1 MKVTLNTI
9 FIKLDI
15 LFDKWNIKAKLEK
28 YNSCSQKFY
37 LSKNNYFIFILKNY
51 ILQIEFLQSQAK
63 IIILCPMLK

>member
-15 LFDKWNIKAKLEK
+15 LFDKWNIKAKLDK

-37 LSKNNYFIFILKNY
+37 PSKNNYFIF
-51 ILQIEFLQSQAK
+51 
-63 IIILCPMLK
+63 

>member
-9 FIKLDI
+9 FIKVDI

>member
-15 LFDKWNIKAKLEK
+15 LFDKWNIKAKLDK
-28 YNSCSQKFY
+28 YNSYSQKFY
-37 LSKNNYFIFILKNY
+37 PSKNNYFIFILKNY

>member
-15 LFDKWNIKAKLEK
+15 LFDKWNIKAKLDK

-37 LSKNNYFIFILKNY
+37 PSKNNYFIFILKNY
-51 ILQIEFLQSQAK
+51 SKSKFFN
-63 IIILCPMLK
+63 LKLKLLFSVPC

>member
-15 LFDKWNIKAKLEK
+15 LFDKWNIKAKLDK

-37 LSKNNYFIFILKNY
+37 PSKNNYFIFILKTIFSKSN
-51 ILQIEFLQSQAK
+51 FFN
-63 IIILCPMLK
+63 LKLKLLFSVPC

>member
-15 LFDKWNIKAKLEK
+15 LFDKWNIKAKLDK

-37 LSKNNYFIFILKNY
+37 PSKNNYFIFILKNY